1 MIGRLGSLLAF
12 PGGEVVGEPG
22 SASVFT
28 KRFGPRVP
36 GSLGLLLMGAGF
48 AVFAIGLAEGL
59 DASLWVMGAGVLLF
73 GVGFGMGITP
83 GTELIIEGLPAERR
97 SVASAVNDITREVG
111 GVLGIAVLSS
121 ILVSYYRADIRPAI
135 EGLPDQVRQIVDS
148 GAGAALGVAD
158 SFGPDGENLANA
170 AREAFAQ
177 CLSASMWFGAT
188 ILGVA
193 AVGAAI
199 VAPRSV
205 TSKEGIDVQE
215 QEISS

>member
-1 MIGRLGSLLAF
+1 M
-12 PGGEVVGEPG
+12 
-22 SASVFT
+22 
-28 KRFGPRVP
+28 
-36 GSLGLLLMGAGF
+36 
-48 AVFAIGLAEGL
+48 
-59 DASLWVMGAGVLLF
+59 
-73 GVGFGMGITP
+73 
-83 GTELIIEGLPAERR
+83 
-97 SVASAVNDITREVG
+97 
-111 GVLGIAVLSS
+111 SS

-170 AREAFAQ
+170 VREASAQ
-177 CLSASMWFGAT
+177 GLSASMWFGAI

-193 AVGAAI
+193 AVGTAI

-205 TSKEGIDVQE
+205 TSKEVIDAQE